1 MGNKPVHGSPG
12 RSVGRL
18 ALLSLA
24 GAAQALSLAWPLAW
38 GVSALGMGIA
48 PGQAVWWLQLLA
60 LAVLAQALLTS
71 SSARQAMWRT
81 WLFSVAWMCGT
92 IWWLFISMHTYGGL
106 PVALAAFAVFLLSAC
121 LALFYMLVGGL
132 FWHIFRCQAGVNT
145 AYAAILFASCWML
158 AELARGTWLTG
169 FPWGAVGYAHL
180 DGPLAGLASYVGV
193 YGMSFVAAFV
203 AMAMAL
209 WLGQLRQA
217 HRPGFAK
224 VQGVAVLAALLVAW
238 GLGLQGQPAAA
249 VDAALSQPL
258 DVTLLQ
264 GNIPQNEKFQAGT
277 GIATALAW
285 YAEQLQTSRSSLTIT
300 PETAIPLLPSQLPA
314 GYWTQLVQPYLN
326 GTQAALIG
334 LPLGNHAQGY
344 SNAVRGFKPGATTT
358 LVAPYQYNKNHLVPF
373 GEFIPPFAQWFIN
386 LMNIPL
392 GTFNRG
398 GLAQAPFM
406 WQGQRLGLNICYEDL
421 FGEELAHGFANP
433 ATAPTILVN
442 VSNIAWFGNTVAIDQ
457 HLNIARLRSMELG
470 RSSIRATNTGATVII
485 DANGQVI
492 QSLQRHT
499 RGALVGQVWGSTAI
513 TPYAWWVSRFWLWP
527 LWLLGVAVLALALIK
542 VRHMGPQTRL

>member
-1 MGNKPVHGSPG
+1 M
-12 RSVGRL
+12 
-18 ALLSLA
+18 LLLIA
-24 GAAQALSLAWPLAW
+24 GIAQALSLAWPFAW
-38 GVSALGMGIA
+38 GVSVVGIA

-60 LAVLAQALLTS
+60 LAVLARSLLTS
-71 SSARQAMWRT
+71 QTTKQAMWRT

-106 PVALAAFAVFLLSAC
+106 SAPLAAFAVFLLSAC

-132 FWHIFRCQAGVNT
+132 FKRLAGINT
-145 AYAAILFASCWML
+145 AYLAIVFAACWML

-180 DGPLAGLASYVGV
+180 DGPLSGWAAYIGV
-193 YGMSFVAAFV
+193 YGMSFVAAWL
-203 AMAMAL
+203 AMLLAQLSEKAREDLLKKYKPLLIQSASAL
-209 WLGQLRQA
+209 
-217 HRPGFAK
+217 
-224 VQGVAVLAALLVAW
+224 VMM
-238 GLGLQGQPAAA
+238 LGLSFHAQLTRGE
-249 VDAALSQPL
+249 LSSHTVPL

-264 GNIPQNEKFQAGT
+264 GNIPQNEKFQAGS

-300 PETAIPLLPSQLPA
+300 PETAIPLLLSQLPP
-314 GYWTQLVQPYLN
+314 GYWSLLVKPFMN

-334 LPLGNHAQGY
+334 LPMGNHAQGY
-344 SNAVRGFKPGATTT
+344 SNAVQGFKPSTVG

-373 GEFIPPFAQWFIN
+373 GEFIPPFAKWFID
-386 LMNIPL
+386 LMQIPL

-398 GLAQAPFM
+398 GLAQPTFN

-421 FGEELAHGFANP
+421 FGEELAYGFANP

-485 DANGQVI
+485 DAQGQVT

-499 RGALVGQVWGSTAI
+499 RGALVGQVWGNTAI
-513 TPYAWWVSRFWLWP
+513 TPYAWWVSRLWLWP
-527 LWLLGVAVLALALIK
+527 LWLLGMGVLVLTSWLGRPPK
-542 VRHMGPQTRL
+542 RL

>member
-1 MGNKPVHGSPG
+1 MKNTSIR
-12 RSVGRL
+12 RSV
-18 ALLSLA
+18 LLPIA
-24 GAAQALSLAWPLAW
+24 GAAQALSLAWPFAW
-38 GVSALGMGIA
+38 GVSPLGIA

-60 LAVLAQALLTS
+60 LALLAQSLLTS
-71 SSARQAMWRT
+71 PTTKQAMWRT

-106 PVALAAFAVFLLSAC
+106 SPVLAAFAVFLLSAC

-132 FWHIFRCQAGVNT
+132 FKHLAGVNN
-145 AYAAILFASCWML
+145 AYSAIIFASCWLL

-180 DGPLAGLASYVGV
+180 DGLLAVTAPYVGV
-193 YGMSFVAAFV
+193 YGMSFVAAFF
-203 AMAMAL
+203 AMLFA
-209 WLGQLRQA
+209 QLMS
-217 HRPGFAK
+217 K
-224 VQGVAVLAALLVAW
+224 VNGGDVKQRKFLLIQGVCAVVLMMGLAFNTQILREMPSTHIA
-238 GLGLQGQPAAA
+238 
-249 VDAALSQPL
+249 PL

-277 GIATALAW
+277 GIATALSW

-300 PETAIPLLPSQLPA
+300 PETAIPLLPQQLPTA
-314 GYWTQLVQPYLN
+314 YWADLLKPYQN
-326 GTQAALIG
+326 GSQAALIG
-334 LPLGNHAQGY
+334 LPMGGYAQGY
-344 SNAVRGFKPGATTT
+344 SNAVLGFKPSTGVG
-358 LVAPYQYNKNHLVPF
+358 LVAPFQYNKNHLVPF
-373 GEFIPPFAQWFIN
+373 GEFIPPFAKWFID
-386 LMNIPL
+386 LMQIPL

-398 GLAQAPFM
+398 GLDQPTFN

-433 ATAPTILVN
+433 VTAPTILVN
-442 VSNIAWFGNTVAIDQ
+442 VSNIAWFGNSVAIDQ

-485 DANGQVI
+485 DAQGQVT
-492 QSLQRHT
+492 QSLKRHT

-513 TPYAWWVSRFWLWP
+513 TPYAWWVSRLWLWP
-527 LWLLGVAVLALALIK
+527 LWLLGVGVLVLSWLSQ
-542 VRHMGPQTRL
+542 RRTHL